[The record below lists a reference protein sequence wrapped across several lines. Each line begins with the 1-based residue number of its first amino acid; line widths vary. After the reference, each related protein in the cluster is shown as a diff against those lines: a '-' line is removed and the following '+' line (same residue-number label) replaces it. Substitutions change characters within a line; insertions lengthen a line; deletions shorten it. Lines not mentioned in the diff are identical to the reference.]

1 MSEETVADPLSGEEV
16 IQAILDRV
24 TRMLRDD
31 CYLSPMA
38 AYESFEAD
46 IRVDVKMLD
55 IGRTPEVRIRTHV
68 QSDKAIDTNDENF
81 ALNAAEAHMAAMPPN
96 QVRLEAGLPIPT
108 LVEDSQGRRDVRPV
122 RYARKTE
129 ETLDI

>member
-16 IQAILDRV
+16 IQAIIDRV

-38 AYESFEAD
+38 AYESFEVD
-46 IRVDVKMLD
+46 IQVSVKMLD
-55 IGRTPEVRIRTHV
+55 IGRTPEVKIRAKV
-68 QSDKAIDTNDENF
+68 QSEKPVDETDEDF

-108 LVEDSQGRRDVRPV
+108 LVEDTQGKRDIRPV
-122 RYARKTE
+122 RYARKSI
-129 ETLDI
+129 DDPGI

>member
-1 MSEETVADPLSGEEV
+1 MSEETVAEPLSGEEV

-24 TRMLRDD
+24 GRMLRDD

-46 IRVDVKMLD
+46 IQVSVKMLD
-55 IGRTPEVRIRTHV
+55 IGRTPEVHIRAKV
-68 QSDKAIDTNDENF
+68 QSEKPVDETDEDF

-108 LVEDSQGRRDVRPV
+108 LVEDTQGKRDIRPV
-122 RYARKTE
+122 RYARKTGE
-129 ETLDI
+129 DPGI